1 MVGTKTTFSMIKKML
16 VGFDEILQICP
27 SLSTLAK
34 IRILHSF
41 GKGRDSMEYR
51 KILEE
56 GNLDP
61 ARVVADLD
69 LRDGRVADLDAW
81 LGVANLSSFKTS
93 MEVHATSQHMHCA
106 FVLSL
111 SLSLSRF
118 LLLEPFLSSCH
129 SVPSTLSFFSFA
141 GQTKSNL

>member
-1 MVGTKTTFSMIKKML
+1 MIKKML
-16 VGFDEILQICP
+16 AGFDEILQICP

-81 LGVANLSSFKTS
+81 LGVANLSSFTTS
-93 MEVHATSQHMHCA
+93 MEVRATSQYTCIA
-106 FVLSL
+106 LLCSLSL
-111 SLSLSRF
+111 SLSLAASPKSKQTLPTSLSLV
-118 LLLEPFLSSCH
+118 LLATQHQIF
-129 SVPSTLSFFSFA
+129 
-141 GQTKSNL
+141 

>member
-1 MVGTKTTFSMIKKML
+1 MVGTTTFSMIKKKL
-16 VGFDEILQICP
+16 VGFDKILHICP

-34 IRILHSF
+34 IRIFHSF
-41 GKGRDSMEYR
+41 GKGRDSMKYS

-69 LRDGRVADLDAW
+69 LRDSRVADLDAW

-93 MEVHATSQHMHCA
+93 MEVRATS
-106 FVLSL
+106 
-111 SLSLSRF
+111 
-118 LLLEPFLSSCH
+118 
-129 SVPSTLSFFSFA
+129 
-141 GQTKSNL
+141 

>member
-16 VGFDEILQICP
+16 VGFDKILQICP

-34 IRILHSF
+34 IRIFHSF
-41 GKGRDSMEYR
+41 GKGRDSMKYS

-93 MEVHATSQHMHCA
+93 MEVRATSQYTCIA
-106 FVLSL
+106 LLCSLSFSL
-111 SLSLSRF
+111 SLSLPKSKQTLPTSLSLV
-118 LLLEPFLSSCH
+118 LLATQHQIL
-129 SVPSTLSFFSFA
+129 
-141 GQTKSNL
+141 